1 MEKRI
6 WVGVYDG
13 DECMGVYSSR
23 FIEANSLVRYVESL
37 PVSVAPR
44 MMCEIVGVLP
54 LKKLFSG
61 ELGGFSILYQ
71 AALSDL
77 GGS

>member
-1 MEKRI
+1 MN
-6 WVGVYDG
+6 VCFLY
-13 DECMGVYSSR
+13 R

-44 MMCEIVGVLP
+44 MMCEIVGVLS

-61 ELGGFSILYQ
+61 ELGGYINLCQS
-71 AALSDL
+71 ALSDI
-77 GGS
+77 GGSRGGIQ